1 MNLYVLFF
9 AVLCFLSILMTF
21 YLKFIDKVPF
31 YKNFALAIFLVTAP
45 IVFNGVTDPYFVFS
59 YLTYR
64 VDNMKEYSITSRSYD
79 NVEVYFNY
87 YIQTDTIFGTKV
99 IPLTSEQFSNIKI
112 GDYVDTRGNKVIKK
126 KNYTEENPINFRI
139 DKH

>member
-1 MNLYVLFF
+1 MNLYVIFF

-21 YLKFIDKVPF
+21 YLKIIDKVPF

-64 VDNMKEYSITSRSYD
+64 VDNMKEYSITSRSHD

-99 IPLTSEQFSNIKI
+99 IPVTSEQFSNIKI

-126 KNYTEENPINFRI
+126 KNYTEENPIDFRTN
-139 DKH
+139 KH

>member
-1 MNLYVLFF
+1 MNLYVIFF

-21 YLKFIDKVPF
+21 YLKIIDKVPF

-64 VDNMKEYSITSRSYD
+64 VDNMKEYSITSRSHD

-126 KNYTEENPINFRI
+126 KNYTEENPIDFRTN
-139 DKH
+139 KH

>member
-1 MNLYVLFF
+1 MNLYVIFF

-21 YLKFIDKVPF
+21 YLKIIDKVPF

-64 VDNMKEYSITSRSYD
+64 VDNMKEYSITSRSHD
-79 NVEVYFNY
+79 NIEVYFNY

-112 GDYVDTRGNKVIKK
+112 GDYVNTRGNKVIKK
-126 KNYTEENPINFRI
+126 KNYTEENPIDFRT

>member
-1 MNLYVLFF
+1 MNLYVIFF

-21 YLKFIDKVPF
+21 YLKIIDKVPF

-45 IVFNGVTDPYFVFS
+45 IVFDGVTDPYFVFS
-59 YLTYR
+59 CLTYR

-126 KNYTEENPINFRI
+126 KNYTEENPIDFRT

>member
-1 MNLYVLFF
+1 MNLYVIFF

-21 YLKFIDKVPF
+21 YLKIIDKVPF

-64 VDNMKEYSITSRSYD
+64 VDNMKEYSITSRSHD

-126 KNYTEENPINFRI
+126 KNYTEENPIDFRTN
-139 DKH
+139 KN

>member
-1 MNLYVLFF
+1 MNLYVIFF

-21 YLKFIDKVPF
+21 YLKIIDKVPF

-45 IVFNGVTDPYFVFS
+45 IVFDGVTDPYFVFS

-64 VDNMKEYSITSRSYD
+64 VDNMKEYSITSRSHD

-126 KNYTEENPINFRI
+126 KNYTEENPIDFRNN
-139 DKH
+139 KH